1 MKQETYKTLKKTPE
15 YRAYIALGMSDTTT
29 EKQLKNGIISF
40 EDEAANCNYIFNST
54 TGYVRRTYWRDTGI
68 YFFNTDVKI
77 SYQLNP
83 REKVPGRGGDIS
95 WTRTFPNNMKKLLS
109 IGLTP
114 AIRYNGKRR
123 ITNNKRLLNTVGNM
137 LS

>member
-1 MKQETYKTLKKTPE
+1 MK
-15 YRAYIALGMSDTTT
+15 DVTT
-29 EKQLKNGIISF
+29 EEKLKQDIIAF
-40 EDEAANCNYIFNST
+40 CDNVAACTYTFNAK
-54 TGYVRRTYWRDTGI
+54 TGYAYRSYVNEGEFWFDL
-68 YFFNTDVKI
+68 DKKI

-114 AIRYNGKRR
+114 VIRYNGKRR
-123 ITNNKRLLNTVGNM
+123 IANNKRLLNTIGNM